1 MGAVQKKTRF
11 SEIAFEVKYEDIGL
25 EEAEGPPNDVV
36 RGHPPHDRVT
46 RVQAVFVGSID
57 VVRPLWNDTGWPGLK
72 RLAGSRDR
80 FGNSSSVPPQ
90 SPERTRI
97 VRSED

>member
-36 RGHPPHDRVT
+36 RGHLLT
-46 RVQAVFVGSID
+46 
-57 VVRPLWNDTGWPGLK
+57 VVNERGN
-72 RLAGSRDR
+72 LAST
-80 FGNSSSVPPQ
+80 F
-90 SPERTRI
+90 
-97 VRSED
+97 